1 MDFLLTGRTIRLYRW
16 QVTYISEDGAE
27 MTIKTPY
34 ESEAQHIAEE
44 MQGEISAI
52 DTSANEWLEGII
64 VPENG
69 DRVEQALEIE
79 AMGKSAWLNSQNI
92 PSAEASVVA
101 LARRML
107 AVAPPE
113 TDDEKLGVSG
123 LYDNWTAGSYTV
135 GDIRNANG
143 QTWECFQAHDNATY
157 PDINPDNAAWYTFW
171 RPLHGKTPE
180 TARPFVPVQGAHD
193 MYRAGE
199 YMIWTDGAI
208 YRCVQDTNFSPAD
221 YAAAWERVQ

>member
-1 MDFLLTGRTIRLYRW
+1 MDFLLAGRTIRLYRW
-16 QVTYISEDGAE
+16 QVAYTGAE
-27 MTIKTPY
+27 GAEQITKTPY
-34 ESEAQHIAEE
+34 ESEARRIAEKT
-44 MQGEISAI
+44 QGKVSAI
-52 DTSANEWLEGII
+52 DTSANEWLEGIV
-64 VPENG
+64 VPEDSN
-69 DRVEQALEIE
+69 RVEQAIKIQ

-92 PSAEASVVA
+92 PSAEASIAA

-107 AVAPPE
+107 AAAPPE

-123 LYDNWTAGSYTV
+123 LYANWTAGSYTV

-180 TARPFVPVQGAHD
+180 TARTFVPVQGAHD

-199 YMIWTDGAI
+199 YMVWTDGAI
-208 YRCVQDTNFSPAD
+208 YRCVQDANFSPAD
-221 YAAAWERVQ
+221 YAAAWEMV